1 MKTVAAQVIAGNPL
15 TFNFYIEN
23 FYNKWEKYTDKL
35 YVQLDTSPNSLV
47 HLFPEI
53 KRFFYDICSYSN
65 KIVITEH
72 DICPSKFIYKKI
84 NYVPNSTIRAQQTW
98 TGACMRQALDSSNED
113 IMFFTH
119 DDCFITDSSILKSNL
134 EDIKYNKF
142 DMIVASSQCLPLKLK
157 NIALEKFSFLKNIV
171 KSDSVGLTTSYFI
184 ANRSDLL
191 NTQLNFDGQLFKKG
205 DIISG
210 LDYVVEEEDDIIFL
224 EQSMDVLYQMYKNG
238 KNNPLILL
246 EEGESMIANLHE
258 FKTNFDNYKSHKRK
272 YGHIHLTGGA
282 WSKNIMAIPAKEYVD
297 SAWELSSTQFI
308 DYHFYDKI
316 SQFERIMCGY
326 LSFYSLID
334 LNKYPYMQNFMDA
347 YLKKIEELI
356 VYMNKILKN
365 INYNN
370 KFFTDECFTDKLC
383 NFSIPYEININT
395 LPTKQFRELY
405 E

>member
-1 MKTVAAQVIAGNPL
+1 MKTIAAQVIAGNPL
-15 TFNFYIEN
+15 TFNFYIKN
-23 FYNKWEKYTDKL
+23 FYNKWESHIDKL
-35 YVQLDTSPNSLV
+35 YIQLDTSPNSLV
-47 HLFPEI
+47 DLFPEI

-72 DICPSKFIYKKI
+72 DTCPSKFIYKKI
-84 NYVPNSTIRAQQTW
+84 NYVPNSTIRGQQTW

-113 IMFFTH
+113 IMFFMH

-134 EDIKYNKF
+134 EDIKSNKF
-142 DMIVASSQCLPLKLK
+142 DMIVASSTCLSPKLR
-157 NIALEKFSFLKNIV
+157 NIALDKFSFLKNIV
-171 KSDSVGLTTSYFI
+171 SAESVGLTTSYFI

-191 NTQLNFDGQLFKKG
+191 NTQLNFDGQLYKKG

-210 LDYVVEEEDDIIFL
+210 LDYVVEEEDNIIFL

-238 KNNPLILL
+238 KNNPFILL
-246 EEGESMIANLHE
+246 EEGEVMIESLNE
-258 FKTNFDNYKSHKRK
+258 FKTNFDNYKSRKRK
-272 YGHIHLTGGA
+272 YGHVHLTGGG
-282 WSKNIMAIPAKEYVD
+282 WSKGIMGLSAKEYVD
-297 SAWELSSTQFI
+297 SAWGLSSTEFP
-308 DYHFYDKI
+308 DHYFYDRI

-347 YLKKIEELI
+347 YFKKIEELI
-356 VYMNKILKN
+356 IYMNKILKN

-370 KFFTDECFTDKLC
+370 KYFTEKCFTEKLC

-395 LPTKQFRELY
+395 LPITQFRELY